1 MDLATLI
8 GLLIGVV
15 LVAGAILLEGD
26 AIIYISLN
34 SVMIVLG
41 GTLAATMI
49 SFTLNEVA
57 NVFKILGVAFAG
69 KKTDMDEVT
78 NILVGFAEKARREGL
93 LALEEEVEPLD
104 NDFLKKGVQL
114 VVDGT
119 DPQLVRNILETK
131 ITFVEER
138 HRKGQE
144 IFNNMGTFSPA
155 FGMIGT
161 LIGLIR
167 MLSALE
173 DPESIGSGLATALL
187 TTLYGTLFANLIF
200 LPIAGKLKVKS
211 EEEIMI
217 KEVMI
222 EGILSI
228 QAGENPRIVE
238 EKLQAFLSTGPAPEI
253 SGEEEDEIEMVVD
266 SNV

>member
-93 LALEEEVEPLD
+93 LA
-104 NDFLKKGVQL
+104 
-114 VVDGT
+114 
-119 DPQLVRNILETK
+119 
-131 ITFVEER
+131 
-138 HRKGQE
+138 
-144 IFNNMGTFSPA
+144 
-155 FGMIGT
+155 
-161 LIGLIR
+161 
-167 MLSALE
+167 
-173 DPESIGSGLATALL
+173 
-187 TTLYGTLFANLIF
+187 
-200 LPIAGKLKVKS
+200 
-211 EEEIMI
+211 
-217 KEVMI
+217 
-222 EGILSI
+222 
-228 QAGENPRIVE
+228 
-238 EKLQAFLSTGPAPEI
+238 
-253 SGEEEDEIEMVVD
+253 
-266 SNV
+266 